1 MRLMPENPETG
12 CLTVACAQAD
22 YSASIIARAVEDVD
36 AHLLNLNV
44 TADSDAARV
53 VADLRVSLRNT
64 TPVARSLMRHGFDI
78 LSADVPADAI
88 DADDADANPY
98 AALIRY
104 LNI

>member
-1 MRLMPENPETG
+1 MPENPETG
-12 CLTVACAQAD
+12 RLTVACAPAD

-53 VADLRVSLRNT
+53 VTDLRVSHRNVGA
-64 TPVARSLMRHGFDI
+64 VARSLMRYGYEI
-78 LSADVPADAI
+78 LSADAPLAPPGPASPAATD
-88 DADDADANPY
+88 PY

-104 LNI
+104 LDI